1 MQKVIITSP
10 SLNPTE
16 NVSGVSSVVR
26 FIIDNNPNCKYLHFK
41 LGKKDKEKGG
51 WHRITK
57 LIGSFFNWTK
67 FINTYSDALI
77 HYNFPLDA
85 KSIIRDVPLC
95 IMLCVKN
102 IRW

>member
-1 MQKVIITSP
+1 MFMKKIIITSP
-10 SLNPTE
+10 SLDPTQ

-26 FIIDNNPNCKYLHFK
+26 FIIDNNPNCKYLHFE

-57 LIGSFFNWTK
+57 LIGSFFKWTK

-85 KSIIRDVPLC
+85 KSIIRDVPF
-95 IMLCVKN
+95 MYYAKHN
-102 IRW
+102 T